1 MQSIGRV
8 TGGARTG
15 TTHGAARGGSGVSIA
30 AGGGTAAREAMAA
43 AEVVAPGLGLLALQE
58 AGSGAERDAAAYQRA
73 SAILEELNGLQSA
86 LLGGGGDD
94 PGRLRADVF
103 VVGRIDPAPPSI
115 RMCIMGDFGMGAL
128 CCHLCLPC
136 LPVRHS
142 LQVASDRY
150 TRS

>member
-8 TGGARTG
+8 TSGARTG
-15 TTHGAARGGSGVSIA
+15 TTRGAARGGSGFSIA

-94 PGRLRADVF
+94 PGRLERLAALEI
-103 VVGRIDPAPPSI
+103 GRGWRRSHPARGGSGY
-115 RMCIMGDFGMGAL
+115 RFARQGRTGAAGL
-128 CCHLCLPC
+128 HKLAT
-136 LPVRHS
+136 
-142 LQVASDRY
+142 AS
-150 TRS
+150 